1 MPTTESAIIQ
11 GITYSHIDQYVNI
24 KKSWSHQSCNAQIR
38 SILNRII
45 QLETSYTYP
54 CIGRHAP
61 ASPTEFRP
69 EAEACAPKPGKP
81 PQPPDFRPK
90 KGASP
95 RASGRTI
102 AKRPRKRSSIRPSV
116 FLFCGPPMR
125 MNRRIPPRKSGETLP
140 FFTPPQPHGD
150 PRGAQKRC
158 LNNKKV
164 SKQQFENSLFDKDV

>member
-1 MPTTESAIIQ
+1 MQRTDSQHIKPHYPTRNFIYIPLHRTTRTRLPYRVPPRSRGLRPPNQ
-11 GITYSHIDQYVNI
+11 GNRPNRPIPGR
-24 KKSWSHQSCNAQIR
+24 KKV
-38 SILNRII
+38 
-45 QLETSYTYP
+45 P
-54 CIGRHAP
+54 
-61 ASPTEFRP
+61 RP
-69 EAEACAPKPGKP
+69 EPPAEPL
-81 PQPPDFRPK
+81 R
-90 KGASP
+90 
-95 RASGRTI
+95 SGP
-102 AKRPRKRSSIRPSV
+102 ANGLPFFRPSV

>member
-11 GITYSHIDQYVNI
+11 GIVCGHINQYVNI
-24 KKSWSHQSCNAQIR
+24 KKSWSHQSCNKQIR

-45 QLETSYTYP
+45 RLETSYTYP

-69 EAEACAPKPGKP
+69 EAEACTPKPGKP

-102 AKRPRKRSSIRPSV
+102 AKRPRKRSSFLPPFRFSVLRPTHADESPHSTPQIGRNTA
-116 FLFCGPPMR
+116 LFHPTAAPWGPAR
-125 MNRRIPPRKSGETLP
+125 S
-140 FFTPPQPHGD
+140 
-150 PRGAQKRC
+150 QKRC
-158 LNNKKV
+158 LNNKKSV
-164 SKQQFENSLFDKDV
+164 KTTI

>member
-11 GITYSHIDQYVNI
+11 GIVCGHINQYVNI
-24 KKSWSHQSCNAQIR
+24 KKSWSHQSCNKQIR

-45 QLETSYTYP
+45 RLETSYTYP

-69 EAEACAPKPGKP
+69 EAEACASKPGKP

-95 RASGRTI
+95 RTSGRTF
-102 AKRPRKRSSIRPSV
+102 AKRPRKRPP
-116 FLFCGPPMR
+116 CGPTVVPLHADES
-125 MNRRIPPRKSGETLP
+125 PHS
-140 FFTPPQPHGD
+140 TPQIGRNTALFHPTAAPWG
-150 PRGAQKRC
+150 PARSP
-158 LNNKKV
+158 KKMP
-164 SKQQFENSLFDKDV
+164 KQQKSVKTTI